1 VHRCDRDKIPCRSLW
16 VRPTRDTVESAGA
29 VE

>member
-1 VHRCDRDKIPCRSLW
+1 MHRCDRDKIPCRSLW
-16 VRPTRDTVESAGA
+16 VRPTRDAVESAGA